1 MKYIITFSIGLVY
14 SMLAFGQTL
23 NLTDFTKSVI
33 KEYVLQNVE
42 KGSPDNMIM
51 YCTADSC
58 HYFVDIFEDAEEY
71 YDTTGMSTVNFDDID
86 LKVSGIELPFLFTG
100 TINAKELKANKKYE
114 GYIYDPL
121 IWQIAFHKDGTLCKM
136 FTYNGTMDSPSID
149 NIISLAERYLGG
161 VSLTEYDEKYIYS
174 NVLVDTPAVFQQ
186 DEDLQKILSSN
197 INVSKKILNHS
208 IPVIINLI
216 IDKTGKAKVDGFFKK
231 YEDED
236 INAAALY
243 AAEAVCKYDFTPAK
257 HRGEIVC
264 VNYALF
270 FPKSMFLH

>member
-33 KEYVLQNVE
+33 NEYVLQNVE

-58 HYFVDIFEDAEEY
+58 HYF
-71 YDTTGMSTVNFDDID
+71 DDIY

-197 INVSKKILNHS
+197 INVSKKILNPS

>member
-1 MKYIITFSIGLVY
+1 MEF
-14 SMLAFGQTL
+14 FG
-23 NLTDFTKSVI
+23 
-33 KEYVLQNVE
+33 
-42 KGSPDNMIM
+42 
-51 YCTADSC
+51 
-58 HYFVDIFEDAEEY
+58 
-71 YDTTGMSTVNFDDID
+71 DID
-86 LKVSGIELPFLFTG
+86 NLARLFG
-100 TINAKELKANKKYE
+100 NHQFSKAVPKNY
-114 GYIYDPL
+114 L
-121 IWQIAFHKDGTLCKM
+121 TQF
-136 FTYNGTMDSPSID
+136 
-149 NIISLAERYLGG
+149 SLHY
-161 VSLTEYDEKYIYS
+161 
-174 NVLVDTPAVFQQ
+174 PAVFQQ

-197 INVSKKILNHS
+197 INVSKKILHPS